1 MRRALALFLAVTLA
15 AALPATARPSDAG
28 APCAAVASAS
38 GTDCCGSAPA
48 VVECP
53 ITDCAGAGAALPV
66 AVPDLGHAVRTSDSP
81 GTAVARLISPPTR
94 APDTAPP
101 KPVV

>member
-1 MRRALALFLAVTLA
+1 MRRVLALLLAVTLA
-15 AALPATARPSDAG
+15 AALPATAQPLGDG

-53 ITDCAGAGAALPV
+53 ITDCAGTGAALPI
-66 AVPDLGHAVRTSDSP
+66 ALPDLGYAGRISDSP
-81 GTAVARLISPPTR
+81 GTSVAWLICPPAR